1 MKFDQLHPVTQ
12 IDAAKLQIAILEML
26 ASKTFTTTEGEPES
40 HSGKEIQEITQGV
53 GLKDVL
59 EVQRY
64 LYILEGQQLAKPVPL
79 GDLTSHVWCITPRG
93 YMALEKLRHVLL
105 AA

>member
-1 MKFDQLHPVTQ
+1 MNFDQLHPITQ

-26 ASKTFTTTEGEPES
+26 ASQVTTDVVGRFES
-40 HSGKEIQEITQGV
+40 PSGTDIQEITRRI
-53 GLKDVL
+53 GLKEIL

-64 LYILEGQQLAKPVPL
+64 LYILEGQQMVSPVPK
-79 GDLTSHVWCITPRG
+79 GDLTSPVWSITSLG
-93 YMALEKLRHVLL
+93 YAALEKLRHVLL